1 MPVRKIPKSYQN
13 ITGQISSQKAF
24 GSASFESS
32 LERDFLIIL
41 DFNYMVRRFEVQP
54 CKIEYTDIQGKL
66 RYYTPDV
73 LVEYS
78 SDYSQESYSILYEV
92 KYHDDLL
99 ENWKEW
105 RTKFKAAYAYAKAH
119 RWKFKII
126 TECEIRQPY
135 LETARF
141 LRDYNSPIEDS
152 RLQTAVTI
160 MRTLRETDPE
170 TLVAAL
176 ASDFSNRAEVT
187 YLVWQMLA
195 RGYLHMD
202 YTQPLN
208 MKTRIWLN

>member
-1 MPVRKIPKSYQN
+1 MPVRKIPKSYRN
-13 ITGQISSQKAF
+13 ITGQISSSKAI
-24 GSASFESS
+24 GVAGFESS

-41 DFNYMVRRFEVQP
+41 DFNYMVNSFEIQP
-54 CKIEYTDIQGKL
+54 CKIEYIDTHGKL
-66 RYYTPDV
+66 HVYTPDV
-73 LVEYS
+73 LVEYY
-78 SDYSQESYSILYEV
+78 SDHTQKSYSILYEV
-92 KYHDDLL
+92 KYRGDLFT
-99 ENWKEW
+99 NWKEW
-105 RTKFKAAYAYAKAH
+105 RTRFKAAYSYAKAQG
-119 RWKFKII
+119 WKFKII
-126 TECEIRQPY
+126 TEYEIRQPY

-152 RLQTAVTI
+152 RLQTATII

-195 RGYLHMD
+195 KGYLHMD